1 MILWLIFA
9 AMTATAM
16 LAVLLPLRRR
26 APARSGSDVA
36 VYRDQLEEIDRDRAA
51 GLVGA
56 GEAEA
61 ARVEISR
68 RLIAAAAP

>member
-36 VYRDQLEEIDRDRAA
+36 VYRDQLEEI
-51 GLVGA
+51 
-56 GEAEA
+56 
-61 ARVEISR
+61 
-68 RLIAAAAP
+68 